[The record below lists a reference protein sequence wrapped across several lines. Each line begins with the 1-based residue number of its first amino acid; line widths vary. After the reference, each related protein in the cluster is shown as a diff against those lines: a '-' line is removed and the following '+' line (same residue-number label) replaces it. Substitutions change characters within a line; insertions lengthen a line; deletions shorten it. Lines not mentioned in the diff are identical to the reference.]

1 MFLNFSSICNMRF
14 PVSSIRMGF
23 SWFSSFSLNFW
34 FSFGNDKHSWFPII
48 FSLTDWFW
56 INNSKILSKV
66 YLVMSSTEYLNNLK
80 TLSFLS
86 FLFPHFSVWIEAIIN
101 ISGSLFSTVQG
112 VLKFNLAGL
121 LKFNNASESWLDD
134 VILVR

>member
-1 MFLNFSSICNMRF
+1 MFLNFSNICNMRF

-34 FSFGNDKHSWFPII
+34 FSFGNDEHSWFPII

-80 TLSFLS
+80 TLSFLR
-86 FLFPHFSVWIEAIIN
+86 FLFPRLSVWIEAIIN
-101 ISGSLFSTVQG
+101 ISGSLFPTVEG
-112 VLKFNLAGL
+112 VLKFDLAGL